1 MTLDSS
7 THGEDGVQGSYEL
20 PLGMLSLFRVLLP
33 CAILHQESFKY
44 WHHMT
49 LNNLGVFMLL
59 FFLSNLRYG
68 VFYYCEY

>member
-1 MTLDSS
+1 MQKIEGFVNRILKHLWAMTLDSS

-44 WHHMT
+44 
-49 LNNLGVFMLL
+49 
-59 FFLSNLRYG
+59 
-68 VFYYCEY
+68 